1 MATLPKFTRHSSHK
15 ANNDFLHSSEA
26 LRARIRLLYKYW
38 GWYKLGGGAVVEEV
52 YYAIKG
58 DSLQIRRE
66 GDDANVIF

>member
-1 MATLPKFTRHSSHK
+1 MVIMHEFARHSSHK
-15 ANNDFLHSSEA
+15 ADDDFLHRCEA
-26 LRARIRLLYKYW
+26 LE
-38 GWYKLGGGAVVEEV
+38 LGSRAVVEEV